1 MCAHLEF
8 NARVEVNRLEDTGQ
22 FMADVAIACRQ
33 CGLEFE
39 FLGLEPGLDL
49 QGAKVSI
56 DGLQARLAIIPK
68 GHQPNPLQRMAF
80 GVRKYES

>member
-8 NARVEVNRLEDTGQ
+8 NAKVEVNRLEDTGQ

-49 QGAKVSI
+49 QGAKVGI

-68 GHQPNPLQRMAF
+68 GCRPNPLQRMAF
-80 GVRKYES
+80 DIRKFES